1 MNSLK
6 TASRK
11 RKMRQAVGAKVK
23 PFRCVNM
30 TPKSDT
36 RVMAM
41 MFWKS
46 NAVQGDPFKLIKN

>member
-11 RKMRQAVGAKVK
+11 RKMRQVVGAKVK
-23 PFRCVNM
+23 PFGCVNM

-41 MFWKS
+41 IIWKS
-46 NAVQGDPFKLIKN
+46 NAMQGDPFKLIKN